1 MMSSK
6 CFSVNRNAFDR
17 ANGAIDIS
25 LRHPKSTLSISS
37 FLRECRKTQRVFRVT
52 QRHVN
57 APINPSERLANDRK
71 ANDRKSKWML
81 LFVGAVSLVL
91 FGCAAKPQP
100 VVDVYM
106 EPVVERSHAQ
116 IDTET
121 GAMTLEQ
128 KGVAVTLQPLT
139 EVDLFALTDEPWMNP
154 YLVVERNGA
163 VEPLYTVFE
172 VTVQNLDASRVQVA
186 DDAAVL
192 IDKNGAQHAALPY
205 DYFERLYDDVD
216 TSRSEVIARPYYPY
230 AYAPY
235 RYPYHY
241 APYSP
246 ASYYYSYVDVEA
258 LEEGRSMAQDSIFAG
273 GKLFRG
279 AKRRGLL
286 IFDRLEADATEV
298 RLVVSGIR
306 IIPPDG
312 QPIEPDFKFDFKQV
326 VAVKR

>member
-1 MMSSK
+1 MMS
-6 CFSVNRNAFDR
+6 
-17 ANGAIDIS
+17 
-25 LRHPKSTLSISS
+25 PKS
-37 FLRECRKTQRVFRVT
+37 RKRQRPFRMTQTPVGALCKR
-52 QRHVN
+52 
-57 APINPSERLANDRK
+57 ASERLANNKK
-71 ANDRKSKWML
+71 ANDRERKWML

-192 IDKNGAQHAALPY
+192 VDKAGAQHAALPY

-230 AYAPY
+230 A
-235 RYPYHY
+235 Y

-286 IFDRLEADATEV
+286 IFDRLEADATDIRV
-298 RLVVSGIR
+298 IVSGIR

>member
-1 MMSSK
+1 MMS
-6 CFSVNRNAFDR
+6 
-17 ANGAIDIS
+17 
-25 LRHPKSTLSISS
+25 PKS
-37 FLRECRKTQRVFRVT
+37 RKRQRPFRMTQTPVGALCKR
-52 QRHVN
+52 
-57 APINPSERLANDRK
+57 ASERLANNKK
-71 ANDRKSKWML
+71 ANDREPKWML

-192 IDKNGAQHAALPY
+192 VDKAGAQHAALPY

-216 TSRSEVIARPYYPY
+216 TSRSEVIARPYYS
-230 AYAPY
+230 
-235 RYPYHY
+235 YHY
-241 APYSP
+241 VPYSP

-286 IFDRLEADATEV
+286 IFDRLEADATDIRV
-298 RLVVSGIR
+298 IVTGIR
-306 IIPPDG
+306 AIRLNKAD
-312 QPIEPDFKFDFKQV
+312 DLVFKFDFKQV
-326 VAVKR
+326 IAEHTR

>member
-1 MMSSK
+1 MMS
-6 CFSVNRNAFDR
+6 
-17 ANGAIDIS
+17 
-25 LRHPKSTLSISS
+25 PKS
-37 FLRECRKTQRVFRVT
+37 RKRQRRFRMTQRD
-52 QRHVN
+52 VN
-57 APINPSERLANDRK
+57 VPINPSERLANDRK
-71 ANDRKSKWML
+71 PKWML

-192 IDKNGAQHAALPY
+192 VDKAGAQHAALPY
-205 DYFERLYDDVD
+205 DYFERLYDSVDIDNVDVGLRRSMLLD
-216 TSRSEVIARPYYPY
+216 KPTSPFALRRTEN
-230 AYAPY
+230 
-235 RYPYHY
+235 PYHY

-258 LEEGRSMAQDSIFAG
+258 LEEGRSMAQNSIFAG

-286 IFDRLEADATEV
+286 IFDRLEADATDIRV
-298 RLVVSGIR
+298 IVTGIR
-306 IIPPDG
+306 AIRLNKAD
-312 QPIEPDFKFDFKQV
+312 DLVFKFDFKQV
-326 VAVKR
+326 IAEHTP

>member
-1 MMSSK
+1 MMS
-6 CFSVNRNAFDR
+6 
-17 ANGAIDIS
+17 
-25 LRHPKSTLSISS
+25 
-37 FLRECRKTQRVFRVT
+37 QVFT
-52 QRHVN
+52 GIQ
-57 APINPSERLANDRK
+57 P
-71 ANDRKSKWML
+71 KWML
-81 LFVGAVSLVL
+81 LFVAAVSLVL

-100 VVDVYM
+100 VVNVYM
-106 EPVVERSHAQ
+106 EPVAERSHAQ

-121 GAMTLEQ
+121 GTMTLEQ

-139 EVDLFALTDEPWMNP
+139 EIDLFALTDEPWMNP

-172 VTVQNLDASRVQVA
+172 VTVHNLDVSRVQVA

-192 IDKNGAQHAALPY
+192 IDKAGAQHAALPY

-216 TSRSEVIARPYYPY
+216 TSRREVIAPSYYPY

-235 RYPYHY
+235 RYPYHHT
-241 APYSP
+241 PYYPS
-246 ASYYYSYVDVEA
+246 SYYSYVDVEA

-286 IFDRLEADATEV
+286 IFDRLQANATDIQV
-298 RLVVSGIR
+298 IVTGIR
-306 IIPPDG
+306 IIPTDE

-326 VAVKR
+326 VAVK